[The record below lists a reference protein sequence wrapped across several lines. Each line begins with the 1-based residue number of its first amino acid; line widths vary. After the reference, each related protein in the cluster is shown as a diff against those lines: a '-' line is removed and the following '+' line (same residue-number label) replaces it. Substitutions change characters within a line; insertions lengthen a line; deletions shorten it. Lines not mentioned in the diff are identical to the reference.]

1 MLKIFHKIEI
11 CFKIM
16 LIIFINCCI
25 FQLITLINFVFV
37 KYYYTFV
44 LLDGAN
50 MKHLYKVVEELNLLY
65 VKIDP
70 EFTEHNFSN
79 LKKRAEA
86 NKGYID
92 KFKINKFIVDYSL
105 IGLDVDKET
114 LFNMTRNMRQFL
126 SFPDN
131 IKIVI
136 YEGEIYSKSKWVRY
150 NTYLDS
156 FGVDYIKGFDK
167 MEKVFKWFGLNI
179 DDIKLLEDKEFIN

>member
-1 MLKIFHKIEI
+1 
-11 CFKIM
+11 M
-16 LIIFINCCI
+16 LIIFINCCNY
-25 FQLITLINFVFV
+25 QLITFINFVFV
-37 KYYYTFV
+37 KYIYTFV
-44 LLDGAN
+44 LLNGAN

-70 EFTEHNFSN
+70 EFTEQNFSN

-86 NKGYID
+86 NKEYII
-92 KFKINKFIVDYSL
+92 KFNIDKFIVDYSL

-114 LFNMTRNMRQFL
+114 LFNMTRNIRQFL

-156 FGVDYIKGFDK
+156 FGINYIKGFDN
-167 MEKVFKWFGLNI
+167 MEKAFKWFGLKI
-179 DDIKLLEDKEFIN
+179 DDIKLLDETEFLN